1 MVRLKEE
8 VENAK
13 QLQTQKDEL
22 TQKLEVRT
30 VLKDW
35 KSYIYICIKVSCQYG
50 FWMKYTLNWSKVKTF
65 IMLHKIS
72 ISN

>member
-22 TQKLEVRT
+22 IQKLEVRT
-30 VLKDW
+30 VLKILHLYMH
-35 KSYIYICIKVSCQYG
+35 KS
-50 FWMKYTLNWSKVKTF
+50 
-65 IMLHKIS
+65 
-72 ISN
+72 

>member
-22 TQKLEVRT
+22 TKKLEVRT
-30 VLKDW
+30 VLKMYLYMH
-35 KSYIYICIKVSCQYG
+35 KS
-50 FWMKYTLNWSKVKTF
+50 
-65 IMLHKIS
+65 
-72 ISN
+72 

>member
-22 TQKLEVRT
+22 TKKLEVRT
-30 VLKDW
+30 VLKNVH
-35 KSYIYICIKVSCQYG
+35 IYIKVWGQYE
-50 FWMKYTLNWSKVKTF
+50 F
-65 IMLHKIS
+65 
-72 ISN
+72 